1 LFKGALLMAPV
12 KMVKNWR
19 RMPPPTRM
27 SDRIAR
33 IGPEMSG

>member
-1 LFKGALLMAPV
+1 
-12 KMVKNWR
+12 VKNWR

-33 IGPEMSG
+33 IGPASVMSVMHP